1 MNISKRQKKR
11 AYKLMRFVQ
20 KWRIRFYRLVSTNRP
35 KELSPCTYSQPVQF
49 AGDGCICLD
58 KVTFGVFPSARFLD
72 SYSYLEAR
80 GDSDCITIGAGTIF
94 NNNAQLIA
102 DKSSISIGRDC
113 LIGLNFTAL
122 SSDFHGLA
130 ANQRRSGQHLA
141 KDIVISDNVFIGND
155 VTVLKGVNIGDN
167 AVIANGSLVTK
178 DVAANAIVAGVPA
191 KYLGD
196 IPND

>member
-20 KWRIRFYRLVSTNRP
+20 KWRIVFYRLASTNRP

-49 AGDGCICLD
+49 VGEGCICLD
-58 KVTFGVFPSARFLD
+58 NVNFGVFPSARFLD
-72 SYSYLEAR
+72 SYSYIEAR
-80 GDSDCITIGAGTIF
+80 GETDCISIGAGTSL
-94 NNNAQLIA
+94 NNNTQIIA
-102 DKSSISIGRDC
+102 DRSSITIGRHC

-130 ANQRRSGQHLA
+130 LKHRTSGNYLA
-141 KDIVISDNVFIGND
+141 KDIIIGDNVFIGSD
-155 VTVLKGVNIGDN
+155 VTVLKGVHIHDN
-167 AVIANGSLVTK
+167 AVIGSGSLVTK
-178 DVAANAIVAGVPA
+178 DVAAGTIVAGVPA

-196 IPND
+196 IPCD